1 MCKIC
6 ALGQQLQQKKKQH
19 NSGLL
24 DTSQFSVFIDL
35 KQLSSTG
42 EFKSAKPLN
51 SHQRSIKPLV

>member
-6 ALGQQLQQKKKQH
+6 ALGQQLQQKKKLP

-35 KQLSSTG
+35 KQLSSTP
-42 EFKSAKPLN
+42 EFKSPKSLN
-51 SHQRSIKPLV
+51 THLSSIKPLV

>member
-1 MCKIC
+1 MCKLC
-6 ALGQQLQQKKKQH
+6 ALGQQLQKKKQP

-35 KQLSSTG
+35 KQLSSTR

-51 SHQRSIKPLV
+51 SHQSSIKTLV

>member
-6 ALGQQLQQKKKQH
+6 ALGQQLQQKKKQP
-19 NSGLL
+19 NSGLW

>member
-6 ALGQQLQQKKKQH
+6 AIGQQLQQKKKPP

-24 DTSQFSVFIDL
+24 ETSQFSVFIDL
-35 KQLSSTG
+35 KQLSSTP

-51 SHQRSIKPLV
+51 THLSSIKPLV

>member
-35 KQLSSTG
+35 KQLSSTP

-51 SHQRSIKPLV
+51 THQSSI

>member
-6 ALGQQLQQKKKQH
+6 AIGQQLQQKKTP
-19 NSGLL
+19 NPGLL

-35 KQLSSTG
+35 KQLSSTP

-51 SHQRSIKPLV
+51 SHQLSIKPLV

>member
-6 ALGQQLQQKKKQH
+6 AIGQQLQQKKKT

-35 KQLSSTG
+35 KQLSSTP
-42 EFKSAKPLN
+42 EFKSAKPFN
-51 SHQRSIKPLV
+51 SSQSSIKPPV

>member
-6 ALGQQLQQKKKQH
+6 VSGQQLQQKKKQP

-35 KQLSSTG
+35 KQLSSTP
-42 EFKSAKPLN
+42 EVKSAKPLN
-51 SHQRSIKPLV
+51 SHQSSIKPLV

>member
-6 ALGQQLQQKKKQH
+6 AIGQQLQQKKKPP

-24 DTSQFSVFIDL
+24 ATSQFSVFIDL
-35 KQLSSTG
+35 KQLSSTT

-51 SHQRSIKPLV
+51 SHQSSIKPLV